1 MEFKEQTS
9 VGISDFKAHCT
20 EHLRRVERTGVPM
33 QVTRHGKVVAVVTPP
48 EKESPTLAEWM
59 GSGAGLSK
67 PGSSALF
74 DEPTW
79 EPGDRNMEREDED
92 L

>member
-1 MEFKEQTS
+1 MDLIEQTS
-9 VGISDFKAHCT
+9 VAISDFKAHCT

-33 QVTRHGKVVAVVTPP
+33 QVTRHGKVVAVVNPP

-67 PGSSALF
+67 PGSAALF

-79 EPGDRNMEREDED
+79 EPGDWNMEREDED